1 MTHAPSH
8 ALTLWPRLFAAFC
21 EPSQTASK
29 CVAELAMA
37 LHYLRRDYP
46 SGALPEA
53 DLAQA
58 ESAIAERIASD
69 DWLRLAGNGFLIQQ
83 CVTPYLFLRGQIPA
97 SRFHDGLIDDLA
109 QTDRSVRE
117 CTPYRRLE
125 RSWLLFKLGQG
136 PLPSWDNAPIMADVE
151 AAQAFNRDL
160 SYAFTHTVFFCTDFA
175 GIRRP
180 DPMIKTVALMIAAQ
194 SHAASDVDLFFE
206 CCICLMSQD
215 LTAAELNGLLHLV
228 ADLST
233 RHAVLFEAHRLE
245 EEYHP
250 LFVYDILRGLML
262 RWHQIDIAVLT
273 SIGPDGPYEAL
284 LTLATALCGKDAGAI
299 MRALAKA
306 RTAGCP
312 HDVLHRMVEAR
323 LSCLAS
329 LARHGALFEREFAVL
344 NRRDDTVYPA
354 YVAEVSAL
362 LAGLSATSE
371 TQMARP
377 LRPTGHAQ

>member
-1 MTHAPSH
+1 MIHAPSF
-8 ALTLWPRLFAAFC
+8 ALTLWPRLFTAFR
-21 EPSQTASK
+21 EPSQSASK

-97 SRFHDGLIDDLA
+97 SRFYDGLIDDLA

-125 RSWLLFKLGQG
+125 RAWLLFKLGQG
-136 PLPSWDNAPIMADVE
+136 PLPCWDNAPIMADIE

-180 DPMIKTVALMIAAQ
+180 DPVIKTVALMIAAQ

-215 LTAAELNGLLHLV
+215 LTASELMGLSHLI
-228 ADLST
+228 ADICA
-233 RHAVLFEAHRLE
+233 RHAILFEARRLE

-273 SIGPDGPYEAL
+273 PTGPDGPYAAL
-284 LTLATALCGKDAGAI
+284 LALANALCGKDAGAI
-299 MRALAKA
+299 MGALA
-306 RTAGCP
+306 RAGATGCSS
-312 HDVLHRMVEAR
+312 DVLDRMVRAR

-329 LARHGALFEREFAVL
+329 LALHGALFEREFAVL
-344 NRRDDTVYPA
+344 DRRDDTLYPA
-354 YVAEVSAL
+354 YVAQISAL
-362 LAGLSATSE
+362 LAGLPARSE
-371 TQMARP
+371 TQMTQPMAP
-377 LRPTGHAQ
+377 I